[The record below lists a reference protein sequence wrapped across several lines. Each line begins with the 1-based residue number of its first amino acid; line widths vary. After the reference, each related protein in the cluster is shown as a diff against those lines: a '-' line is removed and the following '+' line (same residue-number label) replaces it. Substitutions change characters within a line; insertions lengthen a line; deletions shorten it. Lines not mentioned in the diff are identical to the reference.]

1 MVFKNPVKPVT
12 IEIVPRSAPCGFS
25 KSRHKK
31 MAKKDQV
38 TKITEEDFN
47 NIGYGLGRMIRVF
60 KDGFDRGI
68 KESFHTS
75 EIDTT
80 QSEIELESK
89 LRNAYYPPNFIRNLL
104 DYKEQLNK
112 GGDEDDI
119 HQAESENGKSVQN
132 HSSNI

>member
-12 IEIVPRSAPCGFS
+12 IEIEPRGAPCGFS

-31 MAKKDQV
+31 MSKKDQV
-38 TKITEEDFN
+38 TKITEEDFS

-80 QSEIELESK
+80 PLTRSEIELKSK
-89 LRNAYYPPNFIRNLL
+89 LRNSYCTPSEIRNLL
-104 DYKEQLNK
+104 DYK
-112 GGDEDDI
+112 GGGEDDI
-119 HQAESENGKSVQN
+119 HQAESENGKS
-132 HSSNI
+132 S

>member
-12 IEIVPRSAPCGFS
+12 IGIVQRVTPCGFS

-31 MAKKDQV
+31 MAKKKQV
-38 TKITEEDFN
+38 TKITEEDFS

-80 QSEIELESK
+80 PLTRSEIEFKNK
-89 LRNAYYPPNFIRNLL
+89 LRNSYCTPNEIRNLL
-104 DYKEQLNK
+104 DYK
-112 GGDEDDI
+112 GGGEDDI
-119 HQAESENGKSVQN
+119 HQAESENGKSC
-132 HSSNI
+132 